1 MPKSSRDIRAM
12 ARTLNQQREEL
23 LKLRREHLQTT
34 QDAIAFKKMA
44 FAAKRKYDREL
55 SNAKQEANIL
65 RQSLKNFSGPY
76 YEQRKALR
84 KQAKMLKAYRAAKK
98 SRRRSSK
105 RSIYV

>member
-23 LKLRREHLQTT
+23 LKLRHEHLQTT

-44 FAAKRKYDREL
+44 LAAKREYDSEL
-55 SNAKQEANIL
+55 SNTKQEANIL

-76 YEQRKALR
+76 YKQKKVLR
-84 KQAKMLKAYRAAKK
+84 QQAKMLKGYRSVKK
-98 SRRRSSK
+98 RRRAK
-105 RSIYV
+105 TSI